1 MDNIEIF
8 NTTLSTYSAL
18 IWSMCRNA
26 ACGDSELCRDLFQE
40 ASIRLWQHISELDM
54 NAKPYQQ
61 KAWVEWQVRHVLSH
75 IRKPREMEHN
85 LLTCP
90 TTTQPPRP
98 NGAPLSPT

>member
-1 MDNIEIF
+1 
-8 NTTLSTYSAL
+8 
-18 IWSMCRNA
+18 MCRNA

-85 LLTCP
+85 LPDLPDDDTAAEAERCTLIADLTAVL
-90 TTTQPPRP
+90 Q
-98 NGAPLSPT
+98 